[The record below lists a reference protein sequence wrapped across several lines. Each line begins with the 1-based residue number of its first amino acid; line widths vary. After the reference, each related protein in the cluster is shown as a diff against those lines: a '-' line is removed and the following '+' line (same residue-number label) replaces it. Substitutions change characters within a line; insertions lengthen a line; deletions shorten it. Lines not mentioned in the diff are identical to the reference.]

1 MLVQTSMR
9 HREFAIRLALGASR
23 SIVARQL
30 LCESV
35 VLVAAA
41 TAAAILMARACLPVV
56 LTLVPQDIPR
66 VDEAAVNARVVIFT
80 TLVGLTTALI
90 CWIAPTLNLAG
101 SRLDAVLR
109 NAGRAVASGGLRWP
123 ARRLLVTFEIAIA
136 VVLLTFAGLL
146 YRSVS
151 RLGEVD
157 LGFNPHGLLAIDVD
171 MPPGPAL
178 SRSDLYQFYDR
189 AIEELSSLP
198 FIESVAA
205 AGGRPLKGPIGLD
218 SSWQI
223 EGQSLEA
230 AENNLWVNTET
241 ITPGYFAT
249 MQTPLLD
256 GRIFDDRDRAT
267 TGPVVI
273 VNEKLGRWAWPGESP
288 IGKRLRVAAL
298 DGVRTPAPWWTV
310 IGVVA
315 DVRSREIGSA
325 PLDVYVPFRQSPF
338 SVVDLV
344 VRTQA
349 PGATVAGS
357 IRGRVRQ
364 INPEGVI
371 RIALM
376 EDEVAAHQ
384 APWKANL
391 VFFGFFAGLTV
402 LLAVVGLYAMVAST
416 VVEQSR
422 EIGVRLTL
430 GATARRIVG
439 GVLVDGGRIA
449 VIGAAVGV
457 VVSFLG
463 ARLIRALLFEV
474 SPLDPVT
481 LAAAPIILFA
491 VAMMACAIPAF
502 RAARVDPAISLRAE

>member
-1 MLVQTSMR
+1 
-9 HREFAIRLALGASR
+9 
-23 SIVARQL
+23 
-30 LCESV
+30 
-35 VLVAAA
+35 
-41 TAAAILMARACLPVV
+41 
-56 LTLVPQDIPR
+56 
-66 VDEAAVNARVVIFT
+66 
-80 TLVGLTTALI
+80 
-90 CWIAPTLNLAG
+90 
-101 SRLDAVLR
+101 
-109 NAGRAVASGGLRWP
+109 
-123 ARRLLVTFEIAIA
+123 
-136 VVLLTFAGLL
+136 
-146 YRSVS
+146 
-151 RLGEVD
+151 
-157 LGFNPHGLLAIDVD
+157 
-171 MPPGPAL
+171 
-178 SRSDLYQFYDR
+178 
-189 AIEELSSLP
+189 
-198 FIESVAA
+198 
-205 AGGRPLKGPIGLD
+205 
-218 SSWQI
+218 
-223 EGQSLEA
+223 
-230 AENNLWVNTET
+230 
-241 ITPGYFAT
+241 
-249 MQTPLLD
+249 
-256 GRIFDDRDRAT
+256 
-267 TGPVVI
+267 
-273 VNEKLGRWAWPGESP
+273 
-288 IGKRLRVAAL
+288 
-298 DGVRTPAPWWTV
+298 
-310 IGVVA
+310 
-315 DVRSREIGSA
+315 
-325 PLDVYVPFRQSPF
+325 
-338 SVVDLV
+338 VDLV